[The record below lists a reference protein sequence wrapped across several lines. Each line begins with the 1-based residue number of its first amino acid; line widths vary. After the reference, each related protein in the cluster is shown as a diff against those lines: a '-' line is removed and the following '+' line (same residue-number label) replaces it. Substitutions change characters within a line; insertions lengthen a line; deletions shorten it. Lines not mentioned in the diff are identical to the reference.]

1 MTYVEPLARQ
11 VRLAD
16 GTIPD
21 ADAVLV
27 RRLSDLRGLFSDRE
41 AEAAALAED
50 PLVYQVYDAADLPKR
65 DGHLLFSTTVIQPGR
80 VGDEYFMTKG
90 HFHARAD
97 RSELYYGLSGEG
109 LLLLQTP
116 EGRVESL
123 PMTAGT
129 AAYVPPYWG
138 HRTVNTGHTTFV
150 FLAAYPA
157 DAGYDYAT
165 IARDG
170 FAALVLAGDDGP
182 RVVAN
187 PSYAA
192 GGAADGAAGDAAPS
206 AG

>member
-1 MTYVEPLARQ
+1 MTTYLDPLARQ
-11 VRLAD
+11 VHLAD
-16 GTIPD
+16 GTIP
-21 ADAVLV
+21 AAHAVQE
-27 RRLSDLRGLFSDRE
+27 RRLSDLRGLFVDRE
-41 AEAAALAED
+41 AEAALVADD
-50 PLVYQVYDAADLPKR
+50 PLVYRVYDAADLPKE

-97 RSELYYGLSGEG
+97 RAELYYGLSGTG

-116 EGRVESL
+116 EGRVEAL

-138 HRTVNTGHTTFV
+138 HRTVNTGGDAFV

-157 DAGYDYAT
+157 DAGYDYGT

-170 FAALVLAGDDGP
+170 FAGVVLAGPEGP
-182 RVVAN
+182 RVVPN
-187 PSYAA
+187 PRFRP
-192 GGAADGAAGDAAPS
+192 DAPRS
-206 AG
+206 